1 MKNVGLPFHFD
12 ARGRTSEPG
21 DPATSNTTIDV
32 VRVRESDRDDA
43 HVRDLI
49 EQVLFTAPGERVNRP
64 DFGTGLMQL
73 LFAPNSDTLA
83 SATQLLV
90 RGALQQWLG
99 DIIQVEDVR
108 VEAEHSTLR
117 VTVEYIVSRTQERDA
132 ATFLR
137 QGVQP

>member
-1 MKNVGLPFHFD
+1 MTNVGLPFHFD
-12 ARGRTSEPG
+12 TRGRTAEPG
-21 DPATSNTTIDV
+21 DARASGGGPAARRSTH
-32 VRVRESDRDDA
+32 RDDA

-64 DFGTGLMQL
+64 DFGTGLLQL

-99 DIIQVEDVR
+99 EIIQVEDVR
-108 VEAEHSTLR
+108 VEAEDAILR
-117 VTVEYIVSRTQERDA
+117 VTVEYVVTRTQEREA